1 MANRFSAWSAVQV
14 TNPEHERA
22 GQAGVVYAVNPE
34 IDGEVAV
41 RFDKDGQVVAV
52 ANADLKGL

>member
-1 MANRFSAWSAVQV
+1 MANRFSVWNTV
-14 TNPEHERA
+14 TVVNPEHERQ

-34 IDGEVAV
+34 MDDEVAV

>member
-1 MANRFSAWSAVQV
+1 MANRFSVWNAVQV

-22 GQAGVVYAVNPE
+22 WQAGVVCAVNPE
-34 IDGEVAV
+34 IDDEVVV